1 MKSFLYHYRYPILLV
16 TIGLLWITLFDFL
29 SQMSAQGIV
38 YPDSGSYVES
48 AKNLYV
54 FYRGHNFRPILM
66 ALINGIPYLF
76 GGNDSTVL
84 RFGFYVNVCCWL
96 ALLLLLFHLL
106 KSFVAE
112 RIAFLF
118 TLVAMAIIGN
128 TALLFHLL
136 TENIYMLF
144 ILVGFYGIYR
154 YLKEKDYRYVAVAL
168 SVFVLSMLIKP
179 GSKFLAILFLL
190 YFGRVILKNYKS
202 KYSLVLYASI
212 GMVLLQCAGLKYQFG
227 SFTVSYIDSVTYYN
241 YLGSKAVCVEYG
253 KEYSQMNNP
262 RAEYLFSLDTEQQ
275 KRLASDDLKQQLQ
288 YNKLNLAK
296 AYVLDVIENTKTGNT
311 CIEDCRNVGHTA
323 NFSFWNK
330 LFMTLSKWQN
340 RCFTVLALFLSL
352 YYIVKQHKRDEF
364 GFLIA
369 GYIGY
374 IIATSGIS
382 CGQGDRFHLVTFPF
396 VILLLVRF
404 LRQQKLVKEA

>member
-1 MKSFLYHYRYPILLV
+1 MKSLLLKYRYHLLLV

-29 SQMSAQGIV
+29 SQMSIQGIV

-84 RFGFYVNVCCWL
+84 HFSFYVNLCCWL
-96 ALLLLLFHLL
+96 ALLLLLFELL
-106 KSFVAE
+106 KSFVRA
-112 RIAFLF
+112 RMAFLF
-118 TLVAMAIIGN
+118 TLLAMTIIGN
-128 TALLFHLL
+128 TALIFHLL

-144 ILVGFYGIYR
+144 ILLGFYGIKSYLEQKNYR
-154 YLKEKDYRYVAVAL
+154 FLALAL

-179 GSKFLAILFLL
+179 GSKFLAILLL
-190 YFGRVILKNYKS
+190 VYFGKEVLKNLKS
-202 KYSLVLYASI
+202 KYSLVLYAAV

-241 YLGSKAVCVEYG
+241 YLGSKAECVKYG

-275 KRLASDDLKQQLQ
+275 KSLAAEDLKQQLQ
-288 YNKLNLAK
+288 YNKVNLVK
-296 AYVLDVIENTKTGNT
+296 AYFLDVIENTKTGNT
-311 CIEDCRNVGHTA
+311 CIEDCRNKAHSTY
-323 NFSFWNK
+323 FSFWNK
-330 LFMTLSKWQN
+330 LFLTLSKWQN
-340 RCFTVLALFLSL
+340 RCFTLLAVLLSL
-352 YYIVKQHKRDEF
+352 YFLKQYKREEW

-369 GYIGY
+369 VYVGY

-396 VILLLVRF
+396 VILLLVQF
-404 LRQQKLVKEA
+404 LTKIKVIKGA

>member
-1 MKSFLYHYRYPILLV
+1 
-16 TIGLLWITLFDFL
+16 
-29 SQMSAQGIV
+29 
-38 YPDSGSYVES
+38 
-48 AKNLYV
+48 
-54 FYRGHNFRPILM
+54 
-66 ALINGIPYLF
+66 
-76 GGNDSTVL
+76 
-84 RFGFYVNVCCWL
+84 
-96 ALLLLLFHLL
+96 
-106 KSFVAE
+106 
-112 RIAFLF
+112 
-118 TLVAMAIIGN
+118 
-128 TALLFHLL
+128 
-136 TENIYMLF
+136 
-144 ILVGFYGIYR
+144 
-154 YLKEKDYRYVAVAL
+154 
-168 SVFVLSMLIKP
+168 
-179 GSKFLAILFLL
+179 
-190 YFGRVILKNYKS
+190 
-202 KYSLVLYASI
+202 
-212 GMVLLQCAGLKYQFG
+212 MVLLQCAGLKYQFG

>member
-1 MKSFLYHYRYPILLV
+1 MKSFLFKYRYSILLV
-16 TIGLLWITLFDFL
+16 TIGLLWISLFDFL

-76 GGNDSTVL
+76 GGNDDTILHFS
-84 RFGFYVNVCCWL
+84 FYVNLCCWL
-96 ALLLLLFHLL
+96 ALLLLLFNLL

-112 RIAFLF
+112 RTAFLF

-128 TALLFHLL
+128 TALVFHLL
-136 TENIYMLF
+136 TENIYMLL
-144 ILVGFYGIYR
+144 ILLGFYGIKGYLEEKNYR
-154 YLKEKDYRYVAVAL
+154 FLALAL
-168 SVFVLSMLIKP
+168 SVFVVSMLIKP
-179 GSKFLAILFLL
+179 GSKFLAILLLL
-190 YFGRVILKNYKS
+190 YFSKVVIKNYKS
-202 KYSLVLYASI
+202 KYSLVLYAAI

-241 YLGSKAVCVEYG
+241 YLGSKAVCLEYG

-275 KRLASDDLKQQLQ
+275 KKVASEDLKQQLQ

-311 CIEDCRNVGHTA
+311 CIEDCRNVEHTPY
-323 NFSFWNK
+323 FSFWNK
-330 LFMTLSKWQN
+330 LLMTVSKWQN

-352 YYIVKQHKRDEF
+352 YYVIKQHKRDEF

-404 LRQQKLVKEA
+404 LSQQKIVKGA